1 MPPSA
6 RVAVPRATV
15 QRTIHIRLGAASG
28 PAHDRARDVAWA
40 VLPPYSGPKL
50 NTETRVEVA
59 DHVVPSLVLI
69 AVSLVI
75 LVVSR
80 RRAET
85 AAGLSLVAGFLVALA
100 GLWMVVT
107 HVPLVAQAMRGRA
120 GSPGAEPSTTS
131 RRAWSC

>member
-1 MPPSA
+1 VIGLVIS
-6 RVAVPRATV
+6 
-15 QRTIHIRLGAASG
+15 
-28 PAHDRARDVAWA
+28 AWA
-40 VLPPYSGPKL
+40 LIPPYSGPKL

-80 RRAET
+80 RKAET

-100 GLWMVVT
+100 GLWMVAT
-107 HVPLVAQAMRGRA
+107 HVPLVAQAMRGES
-120 GSPGAEPSTTS
+120 GVTWGGALYHFTPSLVVLLLGLVWVG
-131 RRAWSC
+131 AYWSETPA